1 MGDPP
6 AARRHRRP
14 RPACGR
20 GRTLWASGV
29 WEGILV
35 HHLGASQRWRIAF
48 ETQGAGEGPEPELE
62 PLPTIDELRE
72 RWEAEWSAVDA
83 WFPTPTDDYIRVRP
97 RSALLV
103 DARTS

>member
-1 MGDPP
+1 M
-6 AARRHRRP
+6 
-14 RPACGR
+14 
-20 GRTLWASGV
+20 SGV

-48 ETQGAGEGPEPELE
+48 ETQGTGEGPEPELE

-83 WFPTPTDDYIRVRP
+83 WFPTPTDDYVAYVHEACP
-97 RSALLV
+97 SG
-103 DARTS
+103 